1 MSNPAN
7 MGVVTGHLAADPVVF
22 PNNDGSCTVKVTVYA
37 DNNYVNKTTNQV
49 DSEKVPLEKYIPS
62 GRGLGAYEHMK
73 QGDQVSF
80 SYSLRSNEYTDADG
94 NRVYKGLV
102 ARIDSQKL
110 LTSKAQSEA
119 RRAQRQGNAGQGN
132 AGQNTQN
139 AQAQNTQN
147 TQGYQQQA
155 QPQNQQPSGQQQN
168 QQQGAVPPSNA
179 YQGNQN
185 QGYQQQAQ
193 AQQQPQ
199 QNQPQGYGFGNTTQ
213 SQSMANAPQYNQT
226 YNPAQNYQNNQQ
238 QNQQSGQ
245 QSGQSDNL
253 PF

>member
-119 RRAQRQGNAGQGN
+119 RRAQRQS
-132 AGQNTQN
+132 N
-139 AQAQNTQN
+139 AQAQNAQNTQN
-147 TQGYQQQA
+147 TQQQTQAQPQYQQPSGQQNQQTQQQGAIPPSNAYQGNQQQNQGYQQQA
-155 QPQNQQPSGQQQN
+155 QPQ
-168 QQQGAVPPSNA
+168 
-179 YQGNQN
+179 
-185 QGYQQQAQ
+185 
-193 AQQQPQ
+193 Q

-226 YNPAQNYQNNQQ
+226 YNPGQNYQNNQQ
-238 QNQQSGQ
+238 GQQSGQ
-245 QSGQSDNL
+245 QSGQSDNV

>member
-119 RRAQRQGNAGQGN
+119 RRAQRQGNTQA
-132 AGQNTQN
+132 QN
-139 AQAQNTQN
+139 AQNTQN
-147 TQGYQQQA
+147 TQNTQQQTQA
-155 QPQNQQPSGQQQN
+155 QPQYQQPSGQQNQQT
-168 QQQGAVPPSNA
+168 QQQGAIPPSNA
-179 YQGNQN
+179 YQGNQQQN
-185 QGYQQQAQ
+185 QGYQQQQ
-193 AQQQPQ
+193 VQQQPQQ

-226 YNPAQNYQNNQQ
+226 YNPGQNYQNNQQ
-238 QNQQSGQ
+238 GQQSGQ
-245 QSGQSDNL
+245 QSGQSDNV

>member
-119 RRAQRQGNAGQGN
+119 RRAQRQGN
-132 AGQNTQN
+132 T
-139 AQAQNTQN
+139 QAQNTQN
-147 TQGYQQQA
+147 YQQQA
-155 QPQNQQPSGQQQN
+155 QPQNQQPSGQQT
-168 QQQGAVPPSNA
+168 QQQGAVPPSNV

-185 QGYQQQAQ
+185 QGYQQQPQ
-193 AQQQPQ
+193 Q

-226 YNPAQNYQNNQQ
+226 YNPGQNYQNNQQ
-238 QNQQSGQ
+238 TQQSGQQPHQ
-245 QSGQSDNL
+245 QSGQSDNV